1 MKKVGMDIKLSGHLV
16 YRHPFLCDQ
25 LDCISLELT
34 PEMTVLFPHMHLLS
48 NDTNSQVCPS
58 IRGRVK

>member
-1 MKKVGMDIKLSGHLV
+1 MYIQLSGHLA
-16 YRHPFLCDQ
+16 YRHSFLSDQ

-34 PEMTVLFPHMHLLS
+34 AEMTVLFPHTHLLS

-58 IRGRVK
+58 IRGKANQ